1 MAGDP
6 MECAS
11 PNMPEDRTPLWSLP
25 GLLSHGTTTGSMP
38 QDLPFLAQD
47 IPNCDTASSQEGQS
61 FNSTDTVES
70 SNRPALPYYT
80 LPHQVIP
87 QIMSG
92 YVSMEQYERAM
103 KHSVKLAQELMRAR
117 EQAKKAREE
126 TEKAKLAFRM
136 LADWTYHE
144 RQMLL
149 DKLATTRLDTEEH
162 TKAEHQE
169 IEDVLVDKSKV
180 TDTVSAENSGGG
192 EEYEPS
198 EFIGTLSL
206 DAAIDQLIAEEKFKQ
221 TYASF

>member
-11 PNMPEDRTPLWSLP
+11 PNVPEDRTPLWILP
-25 GLLSHGTTTGSMP
+25 GLLSQGTTTGSIP
-38 QDLPFLAQD
+38 QDFPFLTQD
-47 IPNCDTASSQEGQS
+47 IPHCDTASSQEGQS
-61 FNSTDTVES
+61 FTSTDTVEL

-80 LPHQVIP
+80 LPHQAIP

-126 TEKAKLAFRM
+126 TEQAKLAFCM

-149 DKLATTRLDTEEH
+149 DKLASTRLDTEEH
-162 TKAEHQE
+162 IKAGHQE
-169 IEDVLVDKSKV
+169 IGDVLVDDFKV
-180 TDTVSAENSGGG
+180 TDTVIAENSGGG

-198 EFIGTLSL
+198 EFIRGSSL
-206 DAAIDQLIAEEKFKQ
+206 DDAIDQLIAEEKAKL
-221 TYASF
+221 TYASL